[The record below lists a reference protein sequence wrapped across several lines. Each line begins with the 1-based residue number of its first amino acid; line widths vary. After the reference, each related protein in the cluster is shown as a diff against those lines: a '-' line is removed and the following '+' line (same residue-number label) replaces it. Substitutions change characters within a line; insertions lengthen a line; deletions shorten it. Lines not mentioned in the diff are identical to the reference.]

1 MCHDVPTQWKIFS
14 ASWSDQESLLFA
26 IASSW
31 RSALYGWLTS
41 PPGWPPMM
49 SVIINDSVF
58 SPAWGV
64 WLKKS
69 SGSSCIHFSATVFQL
84 LIWNLV
90 VILVLPHMWVSHEE
104 GCGWQDAGALGK
116 KVKDG
121 VKLLGRGSEK
131 LSLPLNIEVRLSDF
145 QSAVCGR
152 TIVHVNKT

>member
-1 MCHDVPTQWKIFS
+1 MCVMMFPTQWKIFS

-31 RSALYGWLTS
+31 GSALYGWLTS

-58 SPAWGV
+58 SPAWGA

-69 SGSSCIHFSATVFQL
+69 SGSSCIHISATVFQL

-90 VILVLPHMWVSHEE
+90 VILVLTSYVSFTWGRMWLTGCRCFREESEGRCEIVGKRIWEAVS
-104 GCGWQDAGALGK
+104 
-116 KVKDG
+116 
-121 VKLLGRGSEK
+121 S
-131 LSLPLNIEVRLSDF
+131 S
-145 QSAVCGR
+145 
-152 TIVHVNKT
+152 

>member
-1 MCHDVPTQWKIFS
+1 MCVMMFPTQWKIFS

-58 SPAWGV
+58 SAAWGA

-84 LIWNLV
+84 LIWNVV
-90 VILVLPHMWVSHEE
+90 VILVLTSYVSFTRGRMWLTGCRCFREESEGWCEIAGKRIWEAVS
-104 GCGWQDAGALGK
+104 
-116 KVKDG
+116 
-121 VKLLGRGSEK
+121 S
-131 LSLPLNIEVRLSDF
+131 S
-145 QSAVCGR
+145 
-152 TIVHVNKT
+152 